1 MAKENTD
8 SVIRVLHITEA
19 FGGGARTAIQGYAAL
34 DMSVEHNLLWNERR
48 QINAATGPDE
58 GLFVYTAA
66 LPESHVAALKTV
78 VATIRELEP
87 DVVHAHSSFAGV
99 YGRLA
104 AALTRTPV
112 VYTPH
117 GLSTER
123 KDISKWKRKVFHT
136 AERAL
141 SPLTTVFAGCSTH
154 EGSLLRELNPRV
166 PNQVVPNA
174 LPDAKVAE
182 LPRWADTERAS
193 TPTLCFVGRITSPR
207 YPEMACEIAE
217 ALEPEGIR
225 CIWAGDGEPEL
236 REMVESSGIE
246 VLGWLDRE
254 ALFDRV
260 ASSHVAVHTSRWDG
274 FPMSVLEFRA
284 IGIPT
289 VVSDIPALAE
299 CPDEARFDSATSA
312 VKAIH
317 TALENPGSVDWST
330 VEQTYTEEQQRDSL
344 LSAYESARRRRKR

>member
-1 MAKENTD
+1 MAKENVG
-8 SVIRVLHITEA
+8 SQIRVLHITEA

-34 DMSVEHNLLWNERR
+34 DMPVEHNLLWNERR
-48 QINAATGPDE
+48 QINAATGPDD
-58 GLFVYTAA
+58 GLFAHAAA
-66 LPESHVAALKTV
+66 LPESHLAALKTTI
-78 VATIRELEP
+78 ATIRYLQP

-104 AALTRTPV
+104 AAITRTPV

-123 KDISKWKRKVFHT
+123 KDISTWKRRVFHA
-136 AERAL
+136 AEKVL
-141 SPLTTVFAGCSTH
+141 SPLTTVYAGCSTH
-154 EGSLLRELNPRV
+154 EGSLLRGLNPRI

-174 LPDAKVAE
+174 LPDAKAAE
-182 LPRWADTERAS
+182 LPHWAEAGRAA
-193 TPTLCFVGRITSPR
+193 TPTLCFAGRITSPR

-217 ALEPEGIR
+217 ALKPEGIK

-236 REMVESSGIE
+236 REMVERSGIE
-246 VLGWLDRE
+246 VLGWLDRDS
-254 ALFDRV
+254 LFDQV

-299 CPDEARFDSATSA
+299 CPEEARFDSAASA
-312 VKAIH
+312 VEAIH
-317 TALENPGSVDWST
+317 IALENPGSVDWST
-330 VEQTYTEEQQRDSL
+330 VEETYTEEQQRASL